1 MSLADYITANR
12 AVWNAW
18 TERDLAS
25 DHHQNVAR
33 FQAGQSTLRGIERD
47 ELGEVAGKTLL
58 HLECNMGSDTLS
70 WARLGASVTGV
81 DISDAAIEQARALAA
96 ATELPARFIR
106 SDLYDLP
113 AHLDDQFDVVF
124 TSYGALCW
132 LADLPRWAEIVAR
145 YVRPG
150 GIFYIVDM
158 HPFTQ
163 ILRSVPADPADTDA
177 AAPTFRVAAPYFHT
191 ATPIAEEVHLAGP
204 DSSTATLYGW
214 TYGLGEVL
222 TVLIAAGLRPA
233 YLHEFPYA
241 HYQRF
246 PSLVRD
252 ANGWWRWPDPANTLP
267 LLFSIKAS
275 A

>member
-1 MSLADYITANR
+1 MTDYTAANR

-18 TERDLAS
+18 TNGDLAS
-25 DHHQNVAR
+25 DHHQNAAR
-33 FQAGQSTLRGIERD
+33 FQAGELTLRAIERAEVGD
-47 ELGEVAGKTLL
+47 VAGKTLL

-81 DISDAAIEQARALAA
+81 DLSDAAVERARALAA
-96 ATELPARFIR
+96 AAGISARFVC

-113 AHLDDQFDVVF
+113 AHLDEPFDIVF
-124 TSYGALCW
+124 ASYGALCW

-145 YVRPG
+145 YIRPG

-163 ILRSVPADPADTDA
+163 ILQPAHTDADPTGR
-177 AAPTFRVAAPYFHT
+177 TFHVAAPYFHT
-191 ATPIAEEVHLAGP
+191 ATPISEAVPLAGP
-204 DSSTATLYGW
+204 GSSSATLYAW
-214 TYGLGEVL
+214 TYGVGEVL
-222 TVLIAAGLRPA
+222 TALIAAGLRPA

-246 PSLVRD
+246 PSLARD
-252 ANGWWRWPDPANTLP
+252 ADGWWRWPDSANTLP
-267 LLFSIKAS
+267 LLFSIKAQR
-275 A
+275 